1 MIQPFSDSE
10 TDEVKG
16 YGQLDSDMGF
26 VGEIYVPSD
35 ENDPT
40 NTDILYMTPQEEIDT
55 ALQAILDD
63 PDSFPPSTRPHGKY

>member
-1 MIQPFSDSE
+1 MS
-10 TDEVKG
+10 
-16 YGQLDSDMGF
+16 
-26 VGEIYVPSD
+26 PSD